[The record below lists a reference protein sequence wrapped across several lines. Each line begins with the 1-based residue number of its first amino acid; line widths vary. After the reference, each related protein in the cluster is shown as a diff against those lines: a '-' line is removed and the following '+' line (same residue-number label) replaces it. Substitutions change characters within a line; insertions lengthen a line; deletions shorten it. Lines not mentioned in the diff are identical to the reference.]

1 MYEGIHCFLSP
12 IFHMMFCDSPN
23 YRVDFLEG
31 RGTINL
37 GNMIILKHNYNPH
50 QFAYLHSLVIPLPR
64 NLTWS
69 WISLKVQGSPLCP
82 HQEVLNCVFMTHK
95 EAILLNR
102 RFRRHFFVMWIFYVV
117 IYCLLFF
124 PSQKLLLSSQAGS
137 SYKVAACKK

>member
-1 MYEGIHCFLSP
+1 
-12 IFHMMFCDSPN
+12 MFCDSSN
-23 YRVDFLEG
+23 YRVDLKEG

-50 QFAYLHSLVIPLPR
+50 QFAYLHSLVIHWHR
-64 NLTWS
+64 NLTSS
-69 WISLKVQGSPLCP
+69 WISEAGKFKAYHFVQ
-82 HQEVLNCVFMTHK
+82 NCVFMTHK

-124 PSQKLLLSSQAGS
+124 SSCSLLLSSQAVS
-137 SYKVAACKK
+137 SYYKQKLQLARNNPFSSCGCGNDL